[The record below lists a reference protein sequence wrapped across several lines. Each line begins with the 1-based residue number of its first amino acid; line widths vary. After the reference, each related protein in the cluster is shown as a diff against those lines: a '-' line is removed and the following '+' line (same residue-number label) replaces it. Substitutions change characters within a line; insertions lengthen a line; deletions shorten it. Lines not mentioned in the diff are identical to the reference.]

1 MMKNEEND
9 LASGTFTW
17 KIDKFSK
24 LNAVKCYSEV
34 FVIGG
39 FKWRVTLYPKGN
51 KVGHSISMY
60 LEVADSSKLPSGWT
74 KYAKFSFTLV
84 NQLDR
89 ILSKTK
95 DTEQHEYNEDENDWG
110 FTNFMPLSKIHHPSK
125 GYLVNDICI
134 VETNVS
140 VRKGDIK
147 ILDNETGELMDF
159 KGLGRID
166 LAFHPLLEE
175 VCPSQPSLIE
185 CQHNRSRTFVECA
198 FTTLGRLLHFLKT
211 TKVKDLNQDSFERL
225 QILWDEL
232 ESFKFDLTWLQP
244 HVQSVFGMK
253 NMTGRVDRMRDDVK
267 ILENEIK
274 RRRLML
280 AAAEVDLE
288 RAKEDLVKAEQ
299 GFKKIGDV
307 DCVIGYPLA

>member
-1 MMKNEEND
+1 MGKNEEND
-9 LASGTFTW
+9 LQSGTFTW
-17 KIDKFSK
+17 KIDEFSK
-24 LNAVKCYSEV
+24 LNADKCYSEV

-39 FKWRVTLYPKGN
+39 FKWRVSLYPKGN
-51 KVGHSISMY
+51 TVENFISMY
-60 LEVADSSKLPSGWT
+60 MEVADSSTLPSGWT
-74 KYAKFSFTLV
+74 RYAKFSLTLV

-89 ILSKTK
+89 ILSITK
-95 DTEQHEYNEDENDWG
+95 DTEHEFNANENDWG
-110 FTNFMPLSKIHHPSK
+110 FTRFTPLSEIHERD
-125 GYLVNDICI
+125 LVNDICI
-134 VETNVS
+134 VEANVS

-147 ILDNETGELMDF
+147 IIDNETGELMDF
-159 KGLGRID
+159 KGLGRIE

-175 VCPSQPSLIE
+175 VCLLHPSLIE
-185 CQHNRSRTFVECA
+185 CQQRRSRTFVECA

-211 TKVKDLNQDSFERL
+211 TKVKDLNQDGYERL

-253 NMTGRVDRMRDDVK
+253 NMTGRVDRMREDVNV
-267 ILENEIK
+267 LESEI
-274 RRRLML
+274 RRRRAML

-307 DCVIGYPLA
+307 DCVIDYPLA